1 MAGGRFK
8 SVREFVTVLA
18 ILRRMEDED
27 SVSEDYQPAQIYSL
41 TNRSRRLG
49 RRALE
54 LASRDEAQDADGAIE
69 LQAMAGRHRKDLRRA
84 ARAIAGQPTILH
96 RRAFRML
103 MAAYRG
109 VEEEL
114 APISS
119 EDRSLYKQEE
129 PDVAIDE
136 DPFDV

>member
-1 MAGGRFK
+1 MQGETKLKTLTGRLSCRRWPGVTERTFAEPLVQSLGGQRSFTG
-8 SVREFVTVLA
+8 EP
-18 ILRRMEDED
+18 
-27 SVSEDYQPAQIYSL
+27 SECLWRP
-41 TNRSRRLG
+41 
-49 RRALE
+49 
-54 LASRDEAQDADGAIE
+54 
-69 LQAMAGRHRKDLRRA
+69 
-84 ARAIAGQPTILH
+84 
-96 RRAFRML
+96 
-103 MAAYRG
+103 YRG

>member
-1 MAGGRFK
+1 
-8 SVREFVTVLA
+8 
-18 ILRRMEDED
+18 
-27 SVSEDYQPAQIYSL
+27 
-41 TNRSRRLG
+41 
-49 RRALE
+49 
-54 LASRDEAQDADGAIE
+54 
-69 LQAMAGRHRKDLRRA
+69 
-84 ARAIAGQPTILH
+84 
-96 RRAFRML
+96 ML